1 MPSLDAL
8 ACHRALLA
16 ADHGVLATVGAD
28 GVPHAV
34 PVCFAV
40 LDDLVVIPVDEVK
53 AKSSARL
60 RRVRNIDDTGRA
72 SLLLE
77 LWDPDD
83 WSRLWWVRA
92 ELVSAGFDE
101 PSMVAG
107 EQALRQ
113 KHVQYRDA
121 TFATLIGLRIERLT
135 GWRAQATTS
144 VP

>member
-1 MPSLDAL
+1 MPSLDAD
-8 ACHRALLA
+8 ACRRALIA

-40 LDDLVVIPVDEVK
+40 VDDLVLVPVDDVK

-60 RRVRNIDDTGRA
+60 RRVRNIDETGRA

-77 LWDPDD
+77 HWDPDD

-92 ELVSAGFDE
+92 ELVSAGLDE
-101 PSMVAG
+101 PAVAAG
-107 EQALRQ
+107 EHALRQ
-113 KHVQYRDA
+113 KHHQYRDA
-121 TFATLIGLRIERLT
+121 AFAALIGLQIERLI

-144 VP
+144 SP